1 VAPGHI
7 GQPVTDR
14 LNATEWAMADVHD
27 LYRRKLTTPENALDG
42 LPRRSTVLLGFF
54 AAQPPSLVQALA
66 DRARA
71 GHFDEVRI
79 YYMHPTPHTAD
90 TLLRLDLMD
99 VIKPHPFYMGPGE
112 RALTRQATEADRKVV
127 YFTPAS
133 FSDVPR
139 IIREQITPDAFLL
152 QVAPMDRAGWFSF
165 GLTGAYSL
173 AGVEQSKRLVVAV
186 NSNLPRTHGTGIVH
200 VSQVDAIVEHTDNIP
215 QAESKNPSDIDE
227 RIAGRVLP
235 MVRDGACVQFGVGG
249 VPNIIAGGLTDR
261 KDLGVHT
268 ELLSDGIASLIACGA
283 VTNRRKA
290 TDPGKSIFNV
300 AMGGPLTYDLINDNP
315 GIECR
320 AADYVNDPR
329 VIGRNDDVVSV
340 NAMIECDL
348 MGQVNAEFLGT
359 HQFSAA
365 GGQLDFVRGAY
376 YSKGGLSFIV
386 APSTAA
392 HGKASRIVPRLQG
405 PATDPRIE
413 TQYVVTEHG
422 MCQVRGKSSTERA
435 LGLIEI
441 AHPDFRDELTAAA
454 RGMHL
459 I

>member
-1 VAPGHI
+1 
-7 GQPVTDR
+7 
-14 LNATEWAMADVHD
+14 MSSFKD
-27 LYRRKLTTPENALDG
+27 LYRHKLTTPEESLRG
-42 LPRRSTVLLGFF
+42 LPRRSVVLLGFF

-66 DRARA
+66 NGVRA
-71 GHFDEVRI
+71 GNFDELRI
-79 YYMHPTPHTAD
+79 YYMHPTPHTAE
-90 TLLRLDLMD
+90 TLLRMDLMD
-99 VIKPHPFYMGPGE
+99 VIKPYPFYMGPGE
-112 RALTRQATEADRKVV
+112 RALTKEATAGGRKVV

-139 IIREQITPDAFLL
+139 IIREQITPDVFLL

-173 AGVEQSKRLVVAV
+173 AGVERAKRLVVSV
-186 NSNLPRTHGTGIVH
+186 NPKLPRSHGTGMVH
-200 VSQVDAIVEHTDNIP
+200 VSRVAAIVEHTDEIP
-215 QAESKNPSDIDE
+215 DAEGKNPTEVDQ
-227 RIAGRVLP
+227 RIAARVLP
-235 MVRDGACVQFGVGG
+235 MVHDGACVQFGVGG
-249 VPNIIAGGLTDR
+249 VPNIIAGALKDR
-261 KDLGVHT
+261 KELGVHT

-283 VTNRRKA
+283 VTNCRKT

-329 VIGRNDDVVSV
+329 VIGQNDHVISV

-348 MGQVNAEFLGT
+348 MGQVNAEFLGA
-359 HQFSAA
+359 HQFSAV

-405 PATDPRIE
+405 PATDPRID
-413 TQYVVTEHG
+413 TQYIVTEHG
-422 MCQVRGKSSTERA
+422 MCQVNGKSSAERA
-435 LGLIEI
+435 LGLIAI
-441 AHPDFRDELTAAA
+441 ADPAFRDELTASA
-454 RGMHL
+454 REMHL

>member
-1 VAPGHI
+1 MSNI
-7 GQPVTDR
+7 Q
-14 LNATEWAMADVHD
+14 E
-27 LYRRKLTTPENALDG
+27 LYRSKLTTPADALHG
-42 LPRRSTVLLGFF
+42 LPRRATVLLGFF

-66 DRARA
+66 DSVRA
-71 GHFDEVRI
+71 GGFDEVRI
-79 YYMHPTPHTAD
+79 YYMHPTPHTAE
-90 TLLRLDLMD
+90 TLLRMDLMD
-99 VIKPHPFYMGPGE
+99 VINPHPFYMGPGE
-112 RALTRQATEADRKVV
+112 RALTKQATEAGRKVV

-139 IIREQITPDAFLL
+139 IIREQINPDVFLL

-173 AGVEQSKRLVVAV
+173 AGVERAKRLIVAV
-186 NSNLPRTHGTGIVH
+186 NPNLPRSHGTGIVH
-200 VSQVDAIVEHTDNIP
+200 VSRVDAIVEHTDEVP
-215 QAESKNPSDIDE
+215 TAESKSPTDIDQ
-227 RIAGRVLP
+227 RIAALVLP
-235 MVRDGACVQFGVGG
+235 MVHDGACVQFGVGG
-249 VPNIIAGGLTDR
+249 VPNIIAGALKDH

-283 VTNRRKA
+283 VTNRRKT

-300 AMGGPLTYDLINDNP
+300 AMGGQLTYDLINDNP

-320 AADYVNDPR
+320 PADYVNDPR
-329 VIGRNDDVVSV
+329 VIGTNDDVVSV

-348 MGQVNAEFLGT
+348 MGQVNAEFLAA
-359 HQFSAA
+359 HQFSAV

-376 YSKGGLSFIV
+376 YSKRGLSFIV

-405 PATDPRIE
+405 PSTDPRID
-413 TQYVVTEHG
+413 TQYIVTEHG
-422 MCQVRGKSSTERA
+422 MCQVNGKSSTERA
-435 LGLIEI
+435 LGLIAI
-441 AHPDFRDELTAAA
+441 ADPAFRNELTAAA
-454 RGMHL
+454 REMHL

>member
-1 VAPGHI
+1 MSDI
-7 GQPVTDR
+7 
-14 LNATEWAMADVHD
+14 HD
-27 LYRRKLTTPENALDG
+27 LYRRKLATPESALHG
-42 LPRRSTVLLGFF
+42 LPRRTTVLLGFF
-54 AAQPPSLVQALA
+54 AAQPPSLVEALA

-71 GHFDEVRI
+71 GDFDEVRI
-79 YYMHPTPHTAD
+79 YYMHPTPHTAE

-112 RALTRQATEADRKVV
+112 RALTKQATDAGRKVV

-139 IIREQITPDAFLL
+139 IIREQIIPDVFLL

-173 AGVEQSKRLVVAV
+173 AGVERTKRLVVSV
-186 NSNLPRTHGTGIVH
+186 NPNLPRSHGTGIVH
-200 VSQVDAIVEHTDNIP
+200 VSQVDAIVEHTDKIP
-215 QAESKNPSDIDE
+215 DAEGKDPTDIDQ

-235 MVRDGACVQFGVGG
+235 MVHDGACVQFGVGG
-249 VPNIIAGGLTDR
+249 VPNIIAGALKDR

-283 VTNRRKA
+283 VTNRCKA

-329 VIGRNDDVVSV
+329 VIGQNDDVVSV

-359 HQFSAA
+359 HQFSAV

-405 PATDPRIE
+405 PATDPRID
-413 TQYVVTEHG
+413 TQYIVTEHG
-422 MCQVRGKSSTERA
+422 MCQVHGKSSTERA
-435 LGLIEI
+435 LGLIAI

-454 RGMHL
+454 RDMHL